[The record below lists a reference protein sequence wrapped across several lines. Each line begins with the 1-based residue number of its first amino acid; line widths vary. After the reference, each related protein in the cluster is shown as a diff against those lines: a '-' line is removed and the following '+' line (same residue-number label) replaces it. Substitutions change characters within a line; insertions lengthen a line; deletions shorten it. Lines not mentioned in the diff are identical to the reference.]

1 MMILKGSLLL
11 LLAGLLCEGL
21 AWNDL
26 SQKWEKMTGIWFVF
40 SIMAN
45 TMSYFDLV
53 GDDCMEM
60 IMETS
65 VDQLEERIDSAVK
78 KLRKYAK
85 EQYKEKT
92 KVKKNKFSMS
102 RFKLA
107 IACQVLK
114 TA

>member
-1 MMILKGSLLL
+1 
-11 LLAGLLCEGL
+11 
-21 AWNDL
+21 
-26 SQKWEKMTGIWFVF
+26 
-40 SIMAN
+40 MAN

-53 GDDCMEM
+53 GDDCMEK

-65 VDQLEERIDSAVK
+65 ADQLECSIDDAVK

-85 EQYKEKT
+85 KRYKEKT
-92 KVKKNKFSMS
+92 KVHKDTFSMS
-102 RFKLA
+102 RLKLA